1 VTRENPILG
10 GGEEDQ
16 AKADR
21 SSSYRPGS
29 LALALEIV
37 LFCVAFL
44 SFAFLSPASLG
55 DVLYSHAFSELER
68 EFEVAASILFNP
80 SD

>member
-1 VTRENPILG
+1 LG

-21 SSSYRPGS
+21 SSSHRPGS